1 MGDTAAFIIEV
12 TNELSEIELVHFGD
26 RLKSAIIERDTRA
39 IRELIDD
46 TLHGRFLEASG

>member
-12 TNELSEIELVHFGD
+12 TNELSDSELVHFGD
-26 RLKSAIIERDTRA
+26 RLKNAIIERDVRA

-46 TLHGRFLEASG
+46 TLQRRFSGS